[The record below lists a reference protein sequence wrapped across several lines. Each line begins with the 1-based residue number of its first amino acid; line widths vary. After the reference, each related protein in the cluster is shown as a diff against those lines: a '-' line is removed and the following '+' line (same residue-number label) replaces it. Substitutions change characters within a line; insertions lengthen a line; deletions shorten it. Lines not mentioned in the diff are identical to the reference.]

1 MSTVTPAAMVV
12 LVVPVV
18 VVAAVVVMVMAGGVV
33 EDDPVGAAPSDVEVT
48 AVVVALPSTVVLVD
62 VPLPE
67 SQAATTKTKV
77 ASTILIRTVCS
88 TSVALQHVGTAR
100 SNRPG
105 PEALIVDWG
114 PTHPQR
120 QNAGDG
126 SALRCLPAG
135 LLPAVGLA
143 VPVAGAAWDCA
154 LSRIA
159 VLLAGMTTS
168 GAPLPPPI
176 NDAGG
181 V

>member
-1 MSTVTPAAMVV
+1 
-12 LVVPVV
+12 
-18 VVAAVVVMVMAGGVV
+18 MAGGVV
-33 EDDPVGAAPSDVEVT
+33 EDDPEGAAPSDVEVT
-48 AVVVALPSTVVLVD
+48 AVVVAPPSTVVLVD
-62 VPLPE
+62 VPSPA
-67 SQAATTKTKV
+67 QAATTRTKV

-114 PTHPQR
+114 PTRPQR

-126 SALRCLPAG
+126 SALRRLPAG

-159 VLLAGMTTS
+159 VLFAGMTTS